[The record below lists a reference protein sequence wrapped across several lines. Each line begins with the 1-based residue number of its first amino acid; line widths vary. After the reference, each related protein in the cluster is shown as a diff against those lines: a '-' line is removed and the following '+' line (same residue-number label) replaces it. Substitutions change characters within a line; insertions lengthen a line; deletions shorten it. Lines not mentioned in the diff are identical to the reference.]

1 MSLAKSLAKF
11 GIALIAYLI
20 LDGIWLST
28 NPFYPKSLDTSSVA
42 RVVVGGGVA
51 WVALAAGQ
59 AMLPDASSPEKALV
73 AGALF
78 GTVVYAVYNGTE
90 FATRQADWNAGIALM
105 DWIWGTFTGALVAWL
120 VYLLT
125 R

>member
-1 MSLAKSLAKF
+1 MSLAKF
-11 GIALIAYLI
+11 GIALIAYLV

-28 NPFYPKSLDTSSVA
+28 NPFYPKTLDTSVA
-42 RVVVGGGVA
+42 RVAVGGGVA

-59 AMLPDASSPEKALV
+59 AMLPNAPSAEKAAF

-90 FATRQADWNAGIALM
+90 FATRADWKAEIALM

>member
-1 MSLAKSLAKF
+1 MSFTKF
-11 GIALIAYLI
+11 GVALLAYLV

-28 NPFYPKSLDTSSVA
+28 NSFYPKTLNTSSVA
-42 RVVVGGGVA
+42 RFVVGGGVA
-51 WVALAAGQ
+51 WAALAAGQ
-59 AMLPDASSPEKALV
+59 AMLPEASSPGQAAA

-90 FATRQADWNAGIALM
+90 FATRADWKVEVALM

-120 VYLLT
+120 VYLVT

>member
-1 MSLAKSLAKF
+1 MSFNKF
-11 GIALIAYLI
+11 GVALIAYLV

-28 NPFYPKSLDTSSVA
+28 NPFYPKTLDTSVA
-42 RVVVGGGVA
+42 RVAVGGGVA
-51 WVALAAGQ
+51 WVALSAGQ
-59 AMLPDASSPEKALV
+59 AILPEALSPEKAAF

-90 FATRQADWNAGIALM
+90 FATRADWKAEIALM